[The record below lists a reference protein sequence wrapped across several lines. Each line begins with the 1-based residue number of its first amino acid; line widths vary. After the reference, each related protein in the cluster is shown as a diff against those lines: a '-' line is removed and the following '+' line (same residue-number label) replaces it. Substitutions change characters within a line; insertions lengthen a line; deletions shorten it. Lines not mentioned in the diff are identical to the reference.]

1 MNGTQTRTLGRAE
14 GVAAEYRM
22 RFKAHGEAIALM
34 ARKLGWNYTAHRTDR
49 SPQSALV
56 ALYAD
61 LSGGHRMA
69 G

>member
-1 MNGTQTRTLGRAE
+1 
-14 GVAAEYRM
+14 VAGEYRA
-22 RFKAHGEAIALM
+22 RFKAHAETVALL
-34 ARKLGWNYTAHRTDR
+34 ARKLGWNYMAHRTDKP
-49 SPQSALV
+49 PQTALV

>member
-1 MNGTQTRTLGRAE
+1 
-14 GVAAEYRM
+14 VAGEYRA
-22 RFKAHGEAIALM
+22 RFKAHTEAVALL
-34 ARKLGWNYTAHRTDR
+34 ARKLGWNCTAHRIDR
-49 SPQSALV
+49 SPQTALV